1 MSEPGYIFETG
12 KETAMVLVA
21 DMNLMETPAVP
32 PGSGV
37 KLAVAAPA
45 LWRVIDGSGRVIGH
59 IQALA
64 EDAGI
69 RYRARRF
76 HLATRGFRDLGEFWS
91 AGDAVDCLRF
101 AR

>member
-1 MSEPGYIFETG
+1 MT
-12 KETAMVLVA
+12 LA
-21 DMNLMETPAVP
+21 DMSRIETPAIP
-32 PGSGV
+32 PGSALR
-37 KLAVAAPA
+37 LAAAAPA

-76 HLATRGFRDLGEFWS
+76 HLASRAFRDLGEFWS
-91 AGDAVDCLRF
+91 AGDAIDCLRF

>member
-1 MSEPGYIFETG
+1 MS
-12 KETAMVLVA
+12 LVA
-21 DMNLMETPAVP
+21 DIDHLETPAIP
-32 PGSGV
+32 DGTSIR
-37 KLAVAAPA
+37 LAAAAPA

-64 EDAGI
+64 DQAGV

-76 HLATRGFRDLGEFWS
+76 HAASRAFRDLGEFWS
-91 AGDAVDCLRF
+91 AGDAIDCLRF

>member
-1 MSEPGYIFETG
+1 MSFIAEIDLTS
-12 KETAMVLVA
+12 
-21 DMNLMETPAVP
+21 TPTVP
-32 PGSGV
+32 PGASV
-37 KLAVAAPA
+37 RLAEAAPA
-45 LWRVIDGSGRVIGH
+45 LWRVIDASGRVIGH

-76 HLATRGFRDLGEFWS
+76 HVGSRAFRDLGEFWS
-91 AGDAVDCLRF
+91 AGDAIDCLRF